1 MLGQR
6 RRQRGGGVRRGGSG
20 RGRAR
25 ERARATRGGG
35 AALAHAANRAAA
47 RAGGRARGS
56 RLGRGPREC
65 PGGGLGRG
73 DAGAVA
79 RTEAELVAV
88 LEGRLRVL
96 RHGFVVRV
104 LTRVVRDDE
113 RAASLGADASRRG
126 RRARARSKTR
136 MRAFGAAAAAF
147 HAKPPD
153 RGRAGARRER
163 HRLVTTRKARA
174 DESARGASVKR
185 VRDGRARGVGVGP
198 ARVDP
203 SRLERYPFFSAE
215 LA

>member
-1 MLGQR
+1 M
-6 RRQRGGGVRRGGSG
+6 RRGGSG
-20 RGRAR
+20 RRGARDESARVARRGR
-25 ERARATRGGG
+25 G
-35 AALAHAANRAAA
+35 A
-47 RAGGRARGS
+47 RARGESSGGS
-56 RLGRGPREC
+56 RGRGARARGPGSGGVRENVR
-65 PGGGLGRG
+65 GGGLGRG

-113 RAASLGADASRRG
+113 RAASLGADAWRRG
-126 RRARARSKTR
+126 RRARAGSKTR

-147 HAKPPD
+147 HAKTPD

-174 DESARGASVKR
+174 DESARGTSAKR
-185 VRDGRARGVGVGP
+185 VRDGRASVWAQRASTP
-198 ARVDP
+198 AV
-203 SRLERYPFFSAE
+203 ERYPFFSAE